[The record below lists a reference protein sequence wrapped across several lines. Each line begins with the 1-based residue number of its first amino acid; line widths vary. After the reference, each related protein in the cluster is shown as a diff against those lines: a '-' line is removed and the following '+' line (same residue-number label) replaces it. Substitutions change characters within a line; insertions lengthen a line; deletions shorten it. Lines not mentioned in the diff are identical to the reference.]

1 MEFTVEEKELLN
13 KIVIKHNIPPK
24 YIESLIKLEKEYS
37 DKNMSRRVGIFKD
50 MDEFIKYW
58 AIEMSDRNDI

>member
-13 KIVIKHNIPPK
+13 KIVSKHNIPAK
-24 YIESLIKLEKEYS
+24 YLESLIKLEKGYS
-37 DKNMSRRVGIFKD
+37 DKNMARRVGIFKE

-58 AIEMSDRNDI
+58 AIEMSEKNDI